1 MSTRTILTRS
11 WALDSFERSV
21 KSFAQG
27 CLTALGQDVIGVDL
41 FGADVAN
48 IALTGASMAVFSL
61 LTSVVSAPA
70 RGISPASLMPPGV

>member
-1 MSTRTILTRS
+1 MRS
-11 WALDSFERSV
+11 AFSRAWFFDALERSV

-61 LTSVVSAPA
+61 LTSVASAPA